1 MLFYFSER
9 LEDKTNNNCNKNMS
23 KQRFSHGS
31 LSSDE
36 PHSGRTTPTPPP
48 LIIQAP
54 AQLRQTLAGTPRDSF
69 KRPHNS
75 ADNRRHSL
83 VQTSNDSHRS
93 FLQPEDH
100 RRPRRSVSSSS
111 ASEDHLDEL
120 IPGGTVLQLSRYGGC
135 S

>member
-1 MLFYFSER
+1 
-9 LEDKTNNNCNKNMS
+9 MS
-23 KQRFSHGS
+23 KQRFSNGS

-36 PHSGRTTPTPPP
+36 PHSGRTTPTPP
-48 LIIQAP
+48 LIMQAT
-54 AQLRQTLAGTPRDSF
+54 AQLRQTLSGNPRDSF
-69 KRPHNS
+69 KRPHNI

-83 VQTSNDSHRS
+83 VQMSNDSQRS
-93 FLQPEDH
+93 FLQPDDH

-111 ASEDHLDEL
+111 TSEDHLDEL